1 MTPDD
6 QALLARVPE
15 SLREPNGIPS
25 EDHVG
30 RRERAHELVKD
41 ALSEVLQPQGIRIS
55 PLGPGWSTDVDVHVG
70 RLPAPEIL
78 LRRGWL
84 PLDDLL
90 TALGSPGTGRWA
102 VFENGRVLASL
113 DIHLVPPHRPV
124 EGIISRCKRRRQVR
138 AREVLELR
146 TLRRQGHTLPRDAV
160 VTAAA
165 NAEAALGG
173 SDLEEWREGAPVSP
187 PVSLASAPL
196 REAGAIVARVRRH
209 RRMVVAVSGVDG
221 SGKSTLVGEVR
232 AQLRDAGVPVA
243 SVWTRPGLRLGG
255 LEPFARVAKRLLKQS
270 EEPGIR
276 QVAKGT
282 SRPQLSR
289 TGAIG
294 WAWSVLVTLSFV
306 WGVRKTY
313 ARSRGVLLFDR
324 HLLDALATLE
334 FAYGTVNLTLQRWF
348 IRSLLPAAATTFYLD
363 IDADEAISRKKDD
376 VFGEHAVAAQ
386 LELYRALLQSNA
398 GVAVLDATDP
408 PERLAEVVIR
418 AIVEG

>member
-6 QALLARVPE
+6 QALLARIPE

-25 EDHVG
+25 EDHVA
-30 RRERAHELVKD
+30 RRDRANELVKD
-41 ALSEVLQPQGIRIS
+41 ALSDVLQPRGIRVS
-55 PLGPGWSTDVDVHVG
+55 PLGPGWSTDIDAHVG
-70 RLPAPEIL
+70 RLPAPEVL

-90 TALGSPGTGRWA
+90 TELGSPGTGRWA
-102 VFENGRVLASL
+102 VFEKGRVLASL
-113 DIHLVPPHRPV
+113 DLHLVPPHRPV
-124 EGIISRCKRRRQVR
+124 EGIISRCRRRRQVR

-146 TLRRQGHTLPRDAV
+146 ALQREGQTLPRHAV

-173 SDLEEWREGAPVSP
+173 SELEKWREGDPVSP
-187 PVSLASAPL
+187 PVSLATPPL
-196 REAGAIVARVRRH
+196 RKAVSTGARLRR
-209 RRMVVAVSGVDG
+209 RQRKVVAISGVDG

-232 AQLRDAGVPVA
+232 SQLSDAGVPVT

-255 LEPFARVAKRLLKQS
+255 LERFARVAKRLLRQK

-276 QVAKGT
+276 QVAQGT
-282 SRPQLSR
+282 SKPQLSR
-289 TGAIG
+289 TGAVG

-313 ARSRGVLLFDR
+313 TRSRGVLLFDR

-334 FAYGTVNLTLQRWF
+334 FAYGTVNLSLQRW
-348 IRSLLPAAATTFYLD
+348 IIKRLLPAATTTFYLD
-363 IDADEAISRKKDD
+363 IDAHEAVSRKKDD

-386 LELYRALLQSNA
+386 LELYRVLLQSN
-398 GVAVLDATDP
+398 GGITVLDATDS
-408 PERLAEVVIR
+408 PERLAETVIR
-418 AIVEG
+418 GTVES

>member
-1 MTPDD
+1 MTPED
-6 QALLARVPE
+6 QALIARVPE

-25 EDHVG
+25 DDHIA
-30 RRERAHELVKD
+30 RRERAHELVQD
-41 ALSEVLQPQGIRIS
+41 ALSDVLQPRGIRIS
-55 PLGPGWSTDVDVHVG
+55 PLGPGWSTDIDVHVG
-70 RLPAPEIL
+70 RLPAPEVFL
-78 LRRGWL
+78 QRGWL

-90 TALGSPGTGRWA
+90 TRLGSDGAGRWA

-113 DIHLVPPHRPV
+113 DLHLVPPHRPV
-124 EGIISRCKRRRQVR
+124 EGIISRCRRRRQVR

-146 TLRRQGHTLPRDAV
+146 TLRREGHSLPRHAV

-173 SDLEEWREGAPVSP
+173 KELEEWREGDSIAP
-187 PVSLASAPL
+187 PVSLATPPL
-196 REAGAIVARVRRH
+196 RKAVSTGARLRR
-209 RRMVVAVSGVDG
+209 RERMVVAVSGVDG
-221 SGKSTLVGEVR
+221 SGKSTLVREVR
-232 AQLRDAGVPVA
+232 SQLSEAGVPVT
-243 SVWTRPGLRLGG
+243 SVWTRPGLGLGG
-255 LEPFARVAKRLLKQS
+255 LERLARVAKRLLRQN

-276 QVAKGT
+276 QVAQGT
-282 SRPQLSR
+282 SRQQLSR

-334 FAYGTVNLTLQRWF
+334 FAYGTVNLSLQRWL
-348 IRSLLPAAATTFYLD
+348 IKRLLPAAAITFYLD
-363 IDADEAISRKKDD
+363 IDAHEAVSRKKDD

-386 LELYRALLQSNA
+386 LDLYRGLLQSNA
-398 GVAVLDATDP
+398 GITVLDATDS
-408 PERLAEVVIR
+408 PERLAEVVVR
-418 AIVEG
+418 GIVEA